1 MENISVGKERIKTL
15 WNWCEERKFAV
26 PEIQRE
32 FVWDRRRASAF
43 LDSIYRKL
51 PIGSL
56 LIWETRGDHRQL
68 LRHSQVLLPPHDPA
82 NSSTLF
88 LIDGQQRLSVL
99 YRARHGGSVINS
111 NGVEINFDQLCFNLL
126 TEEGES
132 NFLFTRRP
140 IAGQQIPVMDIL
152 SPEWRR
158 KVRRLSKWKRK
169 KIRNCR
175 TEISRYLF
183 PVIRVRTN
191 NLEEVRESF
200 LRINSGGLRI
210 SKADR
215 AFSKAS
221 RLDLRRLVRELR
233 ESLPHGFNQVDPRIL
248 QVALAV
254 IQGQK
259 DTGSQAVESAI
270 TKLEKAEFQARQ
282 ASRQFTRK
290 WKNISNCA
298 KRAVDYLN
306 NELGV
311 INFSFLPSELMI
323 AVLAFFFYANNQAQP
338 NARQRKEIRKWFWA
352 TGVGRRYVGRGYY
365 INIRHDLDFFQR
377 LGRRR
382 EGRFN
387 YRDRMSFA
395 ELRRT
400 DYTSGGSLEIAFWLM
415 LSKRKPCYLE
425 SGVPMPLE
433 GTASVAN
440 RKDKHHIF
448 PRALL
453 ERNDFTARE
462 ANSLA
467 NMCYLVA
474 EENQSIGSNKPAVYL
489 EDYKRLKHFPRVM
502 RSHLIPYRSDS
513 ALWNR
518 NVRSAYRKFVRQR
531 IDLIRRA
538 FEKEAGTR
546 LFRRD

>member
-1 MENISVGKERIKTL
+1 MENIVVGKQRIKTL
-15 WNWCEERKFAV
+15 WNWCEEGKFAV

-32 FVWDRRRASAF
+32 FVWDRRRASDL

-51 PIGSL
+51 PIGCI
-56 LIWETRGDHRQL
+56 LIWETRGDHRHL
-68 LRHSQVLLPPHDPA
+68 LRLNQILLPPHDPA
-82 NSSTLF
+82 NPNTLF

-111 NGVEINFDQLCFNLL
+111 YGVEINFDQLCLNLKA
-126 TEEGES
+126 EEGEA
-132 NFLFTRRP
+132 NFQFTRRP
-140 IAGQQIPVMDIL
+140 ILGQHVPIKDIL
-152 SPEWRR
+152 SSEWRR
-158 KVRRLSKWKRK
+158 KVRRLSKWKRV
-169 KIRNCR
+169 KIRRCR
-175 TEISRYLF
+175 IAISKYLV
-183 PVIRVRTN
+183 PVIKVRTN
-191 NLEEVRESF
+191 NLDEVRETF

-221 RLDLRRLVRELR
+221 RLDLRRLVRELK
-233 ESLPHGFNQVDPRIL
+233 ESLPNSFDWVEPRIL

-259 DTGSQAVESAI
+259 DTSSQAVESAI
-270 TKLEKAEFQARQ
+270 TKLEKAEFGGKK

-290 WKNISNCA
+290 WKNVSNCV

-306 NELGV
+306 NNLGV
-311 INFSFLPSELMI
+311 VNFSYLPSDLMI
-323 AVLAFFFYANNQAQP
+323 AVLAFFFHANNQAQP
-338 NARQRKEIRKWFWA
+338 NAHQRSEIRKWFWA

-365 INIRHDLDFFQR
+365 TNIRHDLDFFQR

-382 EGRFN
+382 TGRFN
-387 YRDRMSFA
+387 YRDRMSLV

-415 LSKRKPCYLE
+415 LSKREPCYLE
-425 SGVPMPLE
+425 SGGPMPLE
-433 GTASVAN
+433 RTASVAN

-448 PRALL
+448 PKSLL
-453 ERNDFTARE
+453 VRNEFTVRE
-462 ANSLA
+462 TNSLA

-474 EENQSIGSNKPAVYL
+474 EENQSIGSNKPAIYL
-489 EDYKRLKHFPRVM
+489 EEFKRMKHFPRVM
-502 RSHLIPYRSDS
+502 RSHLIPYRSNS

-518 NVRSAYRKFVRQR
+518 NVRRAYRQFVTQR
-531 IDLIRRA
+531 IDWIRKA

-546 LFRRD
+546 LFRRE